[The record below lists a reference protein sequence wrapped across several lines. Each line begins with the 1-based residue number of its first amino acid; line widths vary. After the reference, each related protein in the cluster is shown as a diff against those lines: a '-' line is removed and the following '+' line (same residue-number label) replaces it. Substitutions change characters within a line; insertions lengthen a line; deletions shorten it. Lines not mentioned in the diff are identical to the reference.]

1 MPSNS
6 EGRHSSPTLLGRRL
20 GSELRRLR
28 EEAGLTTD
36 QVAGGLFCSPSK
48 ISRIETARVTATLR
62 DVRDMLELYEVSDQ
76 QRADLLQLAHEA
88 RQKDAWWHSC
98 RDVPDVR
105 TFMGFE
111 RATDSIRV
119 YESLIIPGL
128 LQVERYAHLITRSIF
143 PSLNHEKVARHV
155 ELRLARQALLTRDD
169 APTLSVVLDEA
180 AIQRLVGMPDVIRDQ
195 LRHLTGAVQMSNIT
209 FQVLPFAAGAHGGM
223 IGPFMI
229 LGFPHSADPDVILLE
244 FPTGDLYLDGAD
256 QVIRY
261 TQLFE
266 GLQAAA
272 LPSDESAAFLA
283 ELVRNL

>member
-20 GSELRRLR
+20 GGELRRLR

-36 QVAGGLFCSPSK
+36 QVAGRLFCSPSK
-48 ISRIETARVTATLR
+48 ISRIETARVTGTLR

-76 QRADLLQLAHEA
+76 QRTDLLQLALEA

-128 LQVERYAHLITRSIF
+128 LQVEHYACLITRSIF
-143 PSLNHEKVARHV
+143 PTLNHETIKRHV
-155 ELRLARQALLTRDD
+155 ELRLARQALLASDD

-180 AIQRLVGMPDVIRDQ
+180 AIQHLVGMPHVIRDQ
-195 LRHLTGAVQMSNIT
+195 LRHLTGAAHMPNVT

-229 LGFPHSADPDVILLE
+229 LIPVGEI
-244 FPTGDLYLDGAD
+244 
-256 QVIRY
+256 
-261 TQLFE
+261 
-266 GLQAAA
+266 
-272 LPSDESAAFLA
+272 
-283 ELVRNL
+283 